1 MESLL
6 KFQEEEEAIRHS
18 QEKARMESSVLRAI
32 AMGNSRCSISSSSES
47 CCRQRNS
54 SCYKHKDKRA
64 KIYQK
69 YAKLSDLLREAN
81 AEELEEHTM
90 LTLLGVVTE
99 FLNSDYRAFVKTL
112 TDNEIIQP
120 VAIHIFGLL
129 TEAIE

>member
-1 MESLL
+1 
-6 KFQEEEEAIRHS
+6 
-18 QEKARMESSVLRAI
+18 
-32 AMGNSRCSISSSSES
+32 
-47 CCRQRNS
+47 
-54 SCYKHKDKRA
+54 
-64 KIYQK
+64 
-69 YAKLSDLLREAN
+69 
-81 AEELEEHTM
+81 M